1 MMLVWPLVG
10 FMLGLALAGI
20 SAWWYLRRHLRK
32 VREAERRA
40 RAAERM
46 AEIGAMTGGLAHEI
60 KNPLSTI
67 GLNAQ
72 LLSEGIDELP
82 IETEAK
88 GRLLRRL
95 GSLRREVERLRG
107 VLTDFLSYAGNVHPD
122 ARLVDLNVLVE
133 ELSDFFL
140 PQAQQSGVR
149 LRTSQSGGPVMAFA
163 DAALIKQSVL
173 NLMLNAV
180 QAMGAAAP
188 QGPEHRER
196 ELLLRTAIEQEPT
209 GESHAVLQ
217 VTDTGP
223 GIPAETLSKI
233 FTPYF
238 TTKAGGS
245 GLGLPTAR
253 RLIEAHHGRLE
264 VHSELG
270 RGTSFKIIL
279 PTRAP
284 QPAVV

>member
-1 MMLVWPLVG
+1 MLVWFLPG
-10 FMLGLALAGI
+10 FVLGLSVAGAA
-20 SAWWYLRRHLRK
+20 AWWYLRRHLRK

-72 LLSEGIDELP
+72 LLSEGIDELS
-82 IETEAK
+82 IDAENK

-107 VLTDFLSYAGNVHPD
+107 VLSDFLSYAGNIKPD
-122 ARLVDLNVLVE
+122 ARSIDLNQIVE
-133 ELSDFFL
+133 ELNDFFL
-140 PQAQQSGVR
+140 PQAQQAGVR
-149 LRTSQSGGPVMAFA
+149 LRPALSPSPVMAHA
-163 DAALIKQSVL
+163 DPSLVKQAVL

-180 QAMGAAAP
+180 QAMGGGA
-188 QGPEHRER
+188 GSSEK
-196 ELLLRTAIEQEPT
+196 ELILRTELEVEKGGAT
-209 GESHAVLQ
+209 HAVLH

-223 GIPAETLSKI
+223 GMNAETLAKI

-245 GLGLPTAR
+245 GLGLPTSR

-270 RGTSFKIIL
+270 RGTDFKISL
-279 PTRAP
+279 PTAP
-284 QPAVV
+284 AMVAH